1 MPLRRSYSPDIRPDT
16 DVGNNPAWNLLMR
29 RLQREEQTPS
39 GVSQIASTLGNVA
52 ENFLKMRAGQ
62 KAARE
67 YGNEKEGYADLMA
80 LQNVINPYA
89 RTEMKTEQN
98 LQDQLARVYPYG
110 GSEMTEEG
118 LKPVPGKTYAREP
131 YNKTDQLPNPYFERG
146 IGPEMVNLDQYHE
159 LRAIMQEQ
167 GKDKRTLS
175 RKTGGTTTPVVP
187 GGDKRSKAIQ
197 AAADRIVEGVKEKG
211 RAQGLDEL
219 ATFAAAEDSVRA
231 ILPQMVKGITT
242 EEINAAVTLSR
253 KAGASPPG
261 ALSASEGERRRMEG
275 LDKGVIAIVQGGK
288 GMKRSDVLDAVDAK
302 LKAEGED
309 PESYMNALLARRP
322 DLKAY
327 IISTTK
333 E

>member
-1 MPLRRSYSPDIRPDT
+1 MPPRNYRPNIQPDT
-16 DVGNNPAWNLLMR
+16 EVGNNPAWNLLMR
-29 RLQREEQTPS
+29 RLQREENTPS

-131 YNKTDQLPNPYFERG
+131 YNKPDLFGNPYYEFGIGEAQGTLDQLREYREIFK
-146 IGPEMVNLDQYHE
+146 
-159 LRAIMQEQ
+159 EQ
-167 GKDKRTLS
+167 GKGKRTLS
-175 RKTGGTTTPVVP
+175 RRGPEAPTVP

-231 ILPQMVKGITT
+231 ILPNMVKGITP

-322 DLKAY
+322 DLKAF